1 MSVLLLGFAEDHFD
15 ETQKEAIARAAE
27 GLEPVYTRDRGDIE
41 ARLGSIEVAVGGF
54 PRDLLGSAPNLRWF
68 QQWGAGADWL
78 MKRPEVADKDFVLTN
93 VSGIHAVPIGEHIFA
108 FLLAFARRFP
118 EATRDQLSA
127 TWSQREN
134 QRERQPSFE
143 LAGKTMLLL
152 GVGAIGARTAMLAQ
166 AFGMR
171 VVGVRRNADK
181 QLEDIAEMVPLDALK
196 NVLPDADVVVLTLPL
211 TPDTHHIIGEA
222 ELRALKNTAL
232 LVNIGRG
239 GLIDEPAL
247 VRALEEG
254 RLAGAGLDVF
264 ETEPLPEDSP
274 LWRMENVIITPHTS
288 GDTPHYDA
296 RALEIFLGNLR
307 RYAKGEPL
315 THVVDKQLGY

>member
-1 MSVLLLGFAEDHFD
+1 MSILLLGFAEDHFD
-15 ETQKEAIARAAE
+15 DEQKEAIAKAAG
-27 GLEPVYTRDRGDIE
+27 GLEPVYTRDKTEIE
-41 ARLGSIEVAVGGF
+41 PRLDDIEVAVGGV
-54 PRDLLGSAPNLRWF
+54 PRDLLAQAPNLRWF

-93 VSGIHAVPIGEHIFA
+93 VSGIHAVPISEHIFA
-108 FLLAFARRFP
+108 FLLAFARQFP
-118 EATRDQLSA
+118 SATRDQLSA
-127 TWSQREN
+127 TWSQREV
-134 QRERQPSFE
+134 QPAFE

-152 GVGAIGARTAMLAQ
+152 GVGAIGARTAQLAQ

-181 QLEDIAEMVPLDALK
+181 RLEPIDEMVPLDALQR
-196 NVLPDADVVVLTLPL
+196 VLPEADVVVLTLPL

-222 ELRALKNTAL
+222 ELRVFKDTAL

-239 GLIDEPAL
+239 GLVDEPAL

-274 LWRMENVIITPHTS
+274 LWGMENVIITPHTS
-288 GDTPHYDA
+288 GDTPHYDE
-296 RALEIFLGNLR
+296 RALEIFLDNLR

-315 THVVDKQLGY
+315 THVVDKRLGY